1 MRENGMR
8 NDDVYEAIGE
18 IFFEEV
24 MSDEE
29 SFDKKGYNLKALY
42 ESVDRSQQE
51 IIDDVLITLCG
62 WSYPTIVE
70 KALKRVEENKKRSA

>member
-1 MRENGMR
+1 MR

-62 WSYPTIVE
+62 WSYETLLE
-70 KALKRVEENKKRSA
+70 KARERVGKDEPRLASPKE